1 MLNAVLQ
8 ACMLALSALY
18 IYARFTV
25 YYAMVLLRMRS
36 FSVAL
41 TGLYIYTE
49 NAQVIA
55 YIRKS
60 LRN

>member
-1 MLNAVLQ
+1 
-8 ACMLALSALY
+8 MLALIALY

-25 YYAMVLLRMRS
+25 YYAMALLRMRS
-36 FSVAL
+36 FSADL
-41 TGLYIYTE
+41 TGLYIYAE

-55 YIRKS
+55 YTRKS